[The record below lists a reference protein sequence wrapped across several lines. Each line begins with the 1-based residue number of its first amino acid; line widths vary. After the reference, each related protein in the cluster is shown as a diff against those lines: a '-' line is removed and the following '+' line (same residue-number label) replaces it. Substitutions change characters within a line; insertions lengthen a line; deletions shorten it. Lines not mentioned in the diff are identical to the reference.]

1 MLVQTTPP
9 TSEPITLAEARLHLK
24 LTSDDPTDEDSLI
37 EGIWIPA
44 ARRHAEMLTHR
55 SFITQTWRLVL
66 DCFPH
71 CINLERGQ
79 VQQIDSL
86 VYRDMAG
93 TTQTMTWSAV
103 VNGIQRSSDGT
114 LVADLT
120 SEVARIA
127 PAFGRC
133 WPIPLPEIGAVAV
146 NYTAGYG
153 NAAAVPEGIKSW
165 MFLRIASL
173 DQNREDLVNQS
184 LKPLPYLDGMLDPYT
199 IAMP

>member
-9 TSEPITLAEARLHLK
+9 ASEPITLAEARLHLK
-24 LTSDDPTDEDSLI
+24 LTADDSTDEDSLI
-37 EGIWIPA
+37 TGVWIPA
-44 ARRHAEMLTHR
+44 ARRHAEMLTRR
-55 SFITQTWRLVL
+55 SFITQGWRLVM
-66 DCFPH
+66 DCFPP
-71 CINLERGQ
+71 CIHLERGQ

-93 TTQTMTWSAV
+93 STQTIFWASVT
-103 VNGIQRSSDGT
+103 NGIQRSTDGT

-120 SEVARIA
+120 SEVARIS

-153 NAAAVPEGIKSW
+153 NAAAVPEGIKQW
-165 MFLRIASL
+165 MFLRIGTL
-173 DQNREDLVNQS
+173 DQNREDLVSQT
-184 LKPLPYLDGMLDPYT
+184 LKPMSHLDGMLDPYT
-199 IAMP
+199 IAVP

>member
-9 TSEPITLAEARLHLK
+9 AIEPISLAEARLHLK
-24 LTSDDPTDEDSLI
+24 LTADDPTDEDSLI
-37 EGIWIPA
+37 SSVWIPA
-44 ARRHAEMLTHR
+44 ARRHAEMLTRR
-55 SFITQTWRLVL
+55 SFITQGWRLVM
-66 DCFPH
+66 DCFPP
-71 CINLERGQ
+71 CIHLERGQ

-93 TTQTMTWSAV
+93 STQTISWASVT
-103 VNGIQRSSDGT
+103 NGIQRSTDGT

-153 NAAAVPEGIKSW
+153 NAGAVPEGIKSW

-173 DQNREDLVNQS
+173 DQNREDLVSQS
-184 LKPLPYLDGMLDPYT
+184 LKSMPYLDGMLDPYT
-199 IAMP
+199 IAVP